1 MMEKQGAQCGILDNK
16 RRSTLLKSTSNGVQI
31 PYVLSHLTR
40 QAAHSKINY
49 EDIEYDKHLPPVC
62 EYDK

>member
-1 MMEKQGAQCGILDNK
+1 M
-16 RRSTLLKSTSNGVQI
+16 KSTSNAVQI
-31 PYVLSHLTR
+31 PYALSHLTR